1 MTILLYN
8 NGDTFFASNYT
19 YTAGKKIIAKVIAS
33 GKKGK
38 RKRNNKQEHQRQLT
52 CFRKFP
58 REKREARERRR
69 KAADPLVVLC
79 MDMAPVF

>member
-8 NGDTFFASNYT
+8 NGDTFFVSNYT

-38 RKRNNKQEHQRQLT
+38 EKGIINRNIN
-52 CFRKFP
+52 
-58 REKREARERRR
+58 AS
-69 KAADPLVVLC
+69 
-79 MDMAPVF
+79 